1 MAPLEIEFLDE
12 RTMNSAPLAAAPQAM
27 GKDIGHW
34 AERWFELY
42 PRPCLLV
49 SRRLAVAS
57 LNVAAQTLIA
67 DDPGLVLRDG
77 HFGARDRKVQ
87 ATLEEAVRIAEVGE
101 PIQRVLFSTG
111 AIYVV
116 RFVALGESLDAPV
129 AVTLR
134 ATEQND
140 LVCADLAEPFGLTH
154 AEQRIVE
161 RLLRGCS
168 SQDIADAMGKSVLT
182 VRTHIKRAYTKLS
195 VATREQLFARL
206 LPFLD
211 T

>member
-1 MAPLEIEFLDE
+1 MP
-12 RTMNSAPLAAAPQAM
+12 SSSLAANPQPIT
-27 GKDIGHW
+27 GDVSPW

-42 PRPCLLV
+42 PQACLLV
-49 SRRLAVAS
+49 TRRLAVVGV
-57 LNVAAQTLIA
+57 NPAAQAMIDA
-67 DDPGLVLRDG
+67 DPDLFLRDG
-77 HFGARDRKVQ
+77 RFGARDRKAQ
-87 ATLEEAVRIAEVGE
+87 ATLEEALRTAEVGE
-101 PIQRVLFSTG
+101 PIRRALFTAG
-111 AIYVV
+111 GILVA
-116 RFVALGESLDAPV
+116 RFLALGETPDAPV
-129 AVTLR
+129 ALTLR

-140 LVCADLAEPFGLTH
+140 LACADLAEPFGLTH

-182 VRTHIKRAYTKLS
+182 VRTHIKRAYIKLS